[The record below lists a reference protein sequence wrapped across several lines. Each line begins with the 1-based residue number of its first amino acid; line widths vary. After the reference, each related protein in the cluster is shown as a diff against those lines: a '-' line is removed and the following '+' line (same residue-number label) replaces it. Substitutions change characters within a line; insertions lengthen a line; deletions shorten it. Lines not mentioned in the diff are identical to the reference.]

1 MKVDC
6 PHCGSGN
13 FQVELIRA
21 PFADGEGQ
29 QRLYAVACAHC
40 NRVVG
45 AIDSPDNAD
54 VLTRLDALEAM
65 LRSIAERVGAPLP
78 P

>member
-1 MKVDC
+1 MKVSC
-6 PHCGSGN
+6 PQCGWGT

-21 PFADGEGQ
+21 PFAEGEGQ
-29 QRLYAVACAHC
+29 QRLYAVACGHC

-65 LRSIAERVGAPLP
+65 LRSIAERVGAPLAP
-78 P
+78 